1 MSASVV
7 YVHLVLTAHL
17 PECRCQLYALQ
28 ERIVLKD
35 LSSHLLALLEL
46 TTLTQVS
53 MTLVNAQIV
62 MRDTT
67 VL

>member
-17 PECRCQLYALQ
+17 PEWRCQLYALS